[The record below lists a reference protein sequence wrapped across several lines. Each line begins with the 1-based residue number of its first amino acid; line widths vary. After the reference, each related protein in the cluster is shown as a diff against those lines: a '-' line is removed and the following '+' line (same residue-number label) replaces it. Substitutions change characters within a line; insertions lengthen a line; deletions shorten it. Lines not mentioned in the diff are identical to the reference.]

1 MISLCFPRGYHKD
14 QQSSVVLSHSRNKVL
29 VRMMLKSI
37 SSVTILVMW
46 LPWTMAD
53 SAPASANMTSF
64 WVIADVPYSPR
75 DRVILDGQIPEL
87 ASNVDFLIH
96 LGDIKSERIK
106 CGQAVLNQMD
116 DVLKRSPVPVFLIL
130 GDNEFNDCIGIPQ
143 SRALDLWRNTFA
155 RYDVKYWTH
164 DFKVDQMVDRPEVF
178 SFVNKRTLF
187 IGLNMV
193 GGDVHDYSEW
203 NDRLV
208 DQLAWVQNVMT
219 KNKNLVHSV
228 VIFGHAD
235 PGARHARFFN
245 PLARFLRTD
254 FPTNIPILYLCG
266 DAHKWGYNPGFF
278 KVDNSLRV
286 RLTGG
291 TREPVV
297 KITVDPDQFGSAP
310 VKAFKVDRFL

>member
-1 MISLCFPRGYHKD
+1 
-14 QQSSVVLSHSRNKVL
+14 
-29 VRMMLKSI
+29 
-37 SSVTILVMW
+37 
-46 LPWTMAD
+46 MAD
-53 SAPASANMTSF
+53 VTPMSANRTSF
-64 WVIADVPYSPR
+64 WIIADVPYTPL
-75 DRVILDGQIPEL
+75 DRVILDGQIPMLE
-87 ASNVDFLIH
+87 SNVDFLIH

-106 CGQAVLNQMD
+106 CGRAPLNQMD
-116 DVLKRSPVPVFLIL
+116 DILKQSPVPVFLL
-130 GDNEFNDCIGIPQ
+130 VGDNEFNDCTGIPQ
-143 SRALDLWRNTFA
+143 GRALDLWRNTFA

-164 DFKVDQMVDRPEVF
+164 DFKVEQMMDRPEVF

-203 NDRLV
+203 NDRLM
-208 DQLAWVQNVMT
+208 DQLSWVRNLMT

-235 PGARHARFFN
+235 PGSKHARFFN
-245 PLARFLRTD
+245 PLANFLRTD

-266 DAHKWGYNPGFF
+266 DSHKWGYNPGYF

-291 TREPVV
+291 TKEPIV
-297 KITVDPDQFGSAP
+297 KITVDPDQFGSDP
-310 VKAFKVDRFL
+310 MKAFKVDRFL